1 MPTIRAAAAVGAVLG
16 LLVTGCSDDGA
27 GEADPVTTTTPTTE
41 RAEPSVALELEGPI
55 TGGERG
61 LPYNAMPL
69 GFEEDYG
76 YIEEEYFVSGTA
88 TAFDPAGP
96 LAADGIWELHPG
108 ATAEY
113 TTRILVRQPADPADF
128 NGVVL
133 VEWNNVTVG
142 RDSDPGF
149 GLLYPEVLAAGYG
162 YIGASVQQVSIE
174 GGESLLEIPGVPE
187 EATLPLKEWD
197 PVRYA
202 PLEHPGDEFS
212 YDMFSQIGALAE
224 GRASASPFDG
234 LQVETVIAL
243 GESQSAGQM
252 VSYVNGVHPLA
263 ETYDGFMIHSRGA
276 GAGSFGVGE
285 DAPAGVPV
293 RDDLSEP
300 VLLFVTE
307 TDLTF
312 LGYLGARQPDSDR
325 IITWEVAG
333 TAHADQSTLDYGVA
347 SGRRW
352 SDAPLDFTALC
363 GRVNTGPQAE
373 VAPRR
378 ARAAAGLGAGGDHAT
393 GRSTHRGRRRRRP
406 GARR

>member
-1 MPTIRAAAAVGAVLG
+1 M
-16 LLVTGCSDDGA
+16 
-27 GEADPVTTTTPTTE
+27 
-41 RAEPSVALELEGPI
+41 
-55 TGGERG
+55 
-61 LPYNAMPL
+61 
-69 GFEEDYG
+69 
-76 YIEEEYFVSGTA
+76 
-88 TAFDPAGP
+88 
-96 LAADGIWELHPG
+96 
-108 ATAEY
+108 
-113 TTRILVRQPADPADF
+113 RQPADPADF

-174 GGESLLEIPGVPE
+174 GGEGLLEIPGVPD

-224 GRASASPFDG
+224 GRAPASPFDG
-234 LQVETVIAL
+234 LQVEAVIAL

-285 DAPAGVPV
+285 DAPRGVPV

-312 LGYLGARQPDSDR
+312 LGYLGARATRQRPDHH
-325 IITWEVAG
+325 V
-333 TAHADQSTLDYGVA
+333 
-347 SGRRW
+347 
-352 SDAPLDFTALC
+352 
-363 GRVNTGPQAE
+363 
-373 VAPRR
+373 
-378 ARAAAGLGAGGDHAT
+378 GG
-393 GRSTHRGRRRRRP
+393 GGY
-406 GARR
+406 GAR